1 MTQESAALE
10 RPLLIVD
17 LEATCWE
24 RSEHRAENM
33 ETIEI
38 GALIVDPL
46 RPDAAPREF
55 QRLVR
60 PVLRPQLSRF
70 CIELTGIRQSEVDA
84 AADFATVF
92 AGFVEWIG
100 APRAVRFASWGRY
113 DRRQLELDCSRHGA
127 VYPFGDEHL
136 NLKHWAAAR
145 LGWRPGG
152 LAQAVT
158 RLGFTFD
165 GRHHRGLDDARN
177 IWRVVRRAAGDDL
190 RALARGEP

>member
-38 GALIVDPL
+38 GALLVDPL
-46 RPDAAPREF
+46 RPDEAPREF

-60 PVLRPQLSRF
+60 PTLRPQLSRF
-70 CIELTGIRQSEVDA
+70 CIELTGIPQSEVDA

-92 AGFVEWIG
+92 ASFVEWIG
-100 APRAVRFASWGRY
+100 APQAVRFASWGRY

-127 VYPFGDEHL
+127 AYPFGEEHL

-145 LGWRPGG
+145 LGVRPGG
-152 LAQAVT
+152 LAQAVA
-158 RLGFTFD
+158 RLGLTFE

-177 IWRVVRRAAGDDL
+177 IWRVTRRAAGDDL